1 VSCASGWSGSRSAS
15 GSAVPEWV
23 YGVVDRDAP
32 ELGEEKGIDGAAVK
46 LIGAGPLA
54 ALASTV
60 PGERFGED
68 ALKAA
73 LEDVERL
80 EALARAH
87 QDVIDRAL
95 ARGVVVPFRLCTIY
109 EDEGRVREMLEREP
123 LEEAL
128 DRLRGTAEW
137 GVKAY
142 RADRDEAA
150 AAPAA
155 RSGTEYLRRKRDER
169 ETAEAAREAVEE
181 RAATIHTQLAAHAR
195 EAALSRPHD
204 RRLSGDER
212 EMLLNGSYLVPLER
226 VDGFREAVEALD
238 RENAPHGV
246 RLELTGPWAPYHFVA
261 EAPA

>member
-1 VSCASGWSGSRSAS
+1 M
-15 GSAVPEWV
+15 PEWV

-32 ELGEEKGIDGAAVK
+32 EPAGEQGIDGAAVR

-68 ALKAA
+68 ALKVA

-80 EALARAH
+80 E
-87 QDVIDRAL
+87 AL

-123 LEEAL
+123 LEDAL
-128 DRLRGTAEW
+128 DRLRGTEEW

-142 RADRDEAA
+142 RADPAEAA

-155 RSGTEYLRRKRDER
+155 RSGAEYLRRKRDER
-169 ETAEAAREAVEE
+169 ESAEAAREAVEE
-181 RAATIHTQLAAHAR
+181 RAAAIHTRLAAHAR

-212 EMLLNGSYLVPLER
+212 EMLLNGAYLVPLER
-226 VDGFREAVEALD
+226 ADGFREVVEALD
-238 RENAPHGV
+238 REHAPHGV